1 MKFADNSN
9 QAAGY
14 LRQAVPLMVKY
25 QIPPNPLNYALWY
38 TYVSKRMPALNL
50 QMDKTVQ
57 TYGTCPNLLSEK
69 MFREHMLGA
78 ETDAANKVQGQLVAV
93 INNLHT
99 HAHQAAK
106 ENADFSEVL
115 ESSLDALQA
124 QGKSEQNP
132 PLESVIQTLSQYT
145 LSMNQSTQEFQRKI
159 EAAQK
164 EINTL
169 REELERTRLDAS
181 MDALTGLYNRR
192 TFDQELEQLSRISVP
207 NGLSL
212 LMLDVDHFKK
222 FNDTYGH
229 QMGDKVLQ
237 HVGKLLQANCPE
249 PMIPVRYG
257 GEEFAVILPECSAHK
272 AAAVAEMLRSKVQA
286 IRIKQKNNGNV
297 ISSISASFGVA
308 QLVAGETPSTL
319 INRADQ
325 ALYAAKQNGRNQVH
339 LAD

>member
-1 MKFADNSN
+1 MKFAENSN
-9 QAAGY
+9 QAAEY
-14 LRQAVPLMVKY
+14 LRQAVPLMVKH

-50 QMDKTVQ
+50 QLDKTVQ

-69 MFREHMLGA
+69 MFREHMLSA
-78 ETDAANKVQGQLVAV
+78 ETDAANKVQDQLIAV
-93 INNLHT
+93 ISNLHNQT
-99 HAHQAAK
+99 DQAAK
-106 ENADFSEVL
+106 DSADFSEVL
-115 ESSLDALQA
+115 ETSLDALQA
-124 QGKSEQNP
+124 QEQNEQSP
-132 PLESVIQTLSQYT
+132 PLEAIIQTLSQYT
-145 LSMNQSTQEFQRKI
+145 LSMNQSTQAFHQQI

-164 EINTL
+164 EIETL
-169 REELERTRLDAS
+169 RQELAKTQQDAS
-181 MDALTGLYNRR
+181 IDALTGLYNRR
-192 TFDQELEQLSRISVP
+192 TFDQELDQLSRLSIP

-237 HVGKLLQANCPE
+237 HVGKLLQAHCPE

-272 AAAVAEMLRSKVQA
+272 GAAVAEMLRSKIQA
-286 IRIKQKNNGNV
+286 IRIKQKANGNV

-308 QLVAGETPSTL
+308 QLTAGESPNNL
-319 INRADQ
+319 ISRADQ
-325 ALYAAKQNGRNQVH
+325 ALYSAKQNGRNRVH